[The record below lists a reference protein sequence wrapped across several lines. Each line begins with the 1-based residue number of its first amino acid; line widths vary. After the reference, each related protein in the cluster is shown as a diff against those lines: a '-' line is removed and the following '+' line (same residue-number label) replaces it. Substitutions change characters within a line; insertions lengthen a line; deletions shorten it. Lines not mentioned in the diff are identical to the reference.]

1 MFSIGA
7 LTLPQIMTICTW
19 TYYDLIQLFLCKH
32 VTYIKMYDL
41 YFYTQTGTRVAT

>member
-32 VTYIKMYDL
+32 VTYIEMY
-41 YFYTQTGTRVAT
+41 FHTQNGTRVAT